1 MSTNLDYRSPSRK
14 FKSRA
19 SYFSIFLLLIA
30 ALCIY
35 LDFNFLLFFTDFHYL
50 TTLMGEMTPPNF
62 SILLSKDQIIL
73 SIFQTISMAFLG
85 TLIGGSI
92 AIFLAFFAARNTTNN
107 AVIRTLVRTILSVE
121 RVIPSLVIIL
131 VFLIA
136 VGLGPFAGM
145 LSLAV
150 GTVGMFGKLFAD
162 SIEHIESDPI
172 EAIYAVGAS
181 KIQAIRYGIIPQ
193 VMPSFIANLFY
204 ALDINLRAAIG
215 LGIFGGGGIGF
226 EIHMAMQMLRYK
238 DALAL
243 IFFTIVLIC
252 AFEKLSDYLRSKVM
266 EEGSLK

>member
-1 MSTNLDYRSPSRK
+1 MNLALDYQLPSRK
-14 FKSRA
+14 FKLRA
-19 SYFSIFLLLIA
+19 SYFSIFLVVIA
-30 ALCIY
+30 GLCIY

-50 TTLMGEMTPPNF
+50 ATLVGEMTPPNF
-62 SILLSKDQIIL
+62 PILISKDQILL

-92 AIFLAFFAARNTTNN
+92 AIFLAFFAASNTNSNN
-107 AVIRTLVRTILSVE
+107 FIRTLVRAILSVE

-162 SIEHIESDPI
+162 SIENVESDPI
-172 EAIYAVGAS
+172 EAIYAVGAN
-181 KIQAIRYGIIPQ
+181 KIQAIRYGILPQ

-243 IFFTIVLIC
+243 ILFTVILIC
-252 AFEKLSDYLRSKVM
+252 AFEKISDYLRKRVM
-266 EEGSLK
+266 ENGSLK